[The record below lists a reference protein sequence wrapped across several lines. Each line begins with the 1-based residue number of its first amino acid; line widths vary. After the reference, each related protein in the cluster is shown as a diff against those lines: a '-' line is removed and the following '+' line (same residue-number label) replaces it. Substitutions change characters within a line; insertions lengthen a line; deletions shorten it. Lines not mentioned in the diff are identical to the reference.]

1 MSPLTRSII
10 LAGLCFGAIR
20 LVLGD
25 GWDLGKQNWTAQPSP
40 TNETQPAL
48 HSRQVESKPPPTDK
62 PLALPQAPTNQEE
75 DDSAGSDSNERPA
88 AGTEGLPRSLADRSV
103 ELWNDTYSRITDLL
117 NSPTARTQADRT
129 QATIGRA
136 WDACREHVTRILAL
150 HDEKRDLPENA
161 LLRRDRGDVDKRIK
175 RLLDGVVDALE
186 ISGLSACREEYM
198 GLDAQIRKATRRII
212 ACEEKKISAPEES
225 SRFNPFS
232 VSRKRYEKMIAGLR
246 TRIQEH
252 RKQQHALVSEMH
264 KEYKR
269 IGIDITREHVEFYL
283 ASVSGK
289 DIVGLSA
296 VFHNVKELNRKLE
309 ELMQRKDSEAAAYR
323 RYYGVHVVLVHAL
336 VHAHDVMIER
346 IDEKYLPRLA
356 TIAEENREVG
366 ERTKKLMDQGNTHS
380 AVLQANLRAQ
390 RYTTEAIAAYEQH
403 LDGLKN
409 RVGESRSGVR
419 KRYLVAKNTY
429 DTILVASALVEEME
443 ACVRDLMALRDMHL
457 PNLVPLD
464 DRAVQEK
471 FVEISAL
478 LSDE

>member
-1 MSPLTRSII
+1 MSLLTRSILI
-10 LAGLCFGAIR
+10 AGLWLGAVRI
-20 LVLGD
+20 VLAD
-25 GWDLGKQNWTAQPSP
+25 GWDLGKQNWTAQASP
-40 TNETQPAL
+40 TNKAPPAL
-48 HSRQVESKPPPTDK
+48 RRRQGESGPPPADK
-62 PLALPQAPTNQEE
+62 PLAPPQAPADQKAN
-75 DDSAGSDSNERPA
+75 DSGRPGSEKRPA
-88 AGTEGLPRSLADRSV
+88 GETEELPRSLADRSV
-103 ELWNDTYSRITDLL
+103 DLWNDAYSRITDLL
-117 NSPTARTQADRT
+117 NSPAPRTQADRT
-129 QATIGRA
+129 QEAIGRA

-150 HDEKRDLPENA
+150 DEEKRDLPEHA
-161 LLRRDRGDVDKRIK
+161 LLRRDRGDVDNRIE
-175 RLLDGVVDALE
+175 RLLDDVVDALE
-186 ISGLSACREEYM
+186 ISGLSAYREEYM

-212 ACEEKKISAPEES
+212 DYEEEQISAPEES

-232 VSRKRYEKMIAGLR
+232 LSRSQYQTRIAGLR
-246 TRIQEH
+246 KKIQEH
-252 RKQQHALVSEMH
+252 RKQQHTLVTEMH
-264 KEYKR
+264 KEYRR

-309 ELMQRKDSEAAAYR
+309 ELMQRKDSAAAAHR

-346 IDEKYLPRLA
+346 IDENYLPRLA
-356 TIAEENREVG
+356 AIAEENREVG
-366 ERTKKLMDQGNTHS
+366 ERTKKLMAQENTHS

-390 RYTTEAIAAYEQH
+390 QYTTEAIVAYEQH
-403 LDGLKN
+403 LDGLKDC
-409 RVGESRSGVR
+409 VDKSRSGVR
-419 KRYLVAKNTY
+419 KRYVVAKNTY
-429 DTILVASALVEEME
+429 DTILVASALIEEME